1 MFVLASASPARL
13 RLLQLAGIEP
23 VVRKSH
29 FDESQIQSSKTSELV
44 QILARCKAQIVA
56 KEFTNA
62 LILGCD
68 SVLEINGE
76 VHGKPESPEVAFR
89 RWQKMRGN
97 SGILYTGHVLIDQR
111 QSRQVSQ
118 CVTTKVYFANA
129 SDQEIWAYI
138 ESGEPMNC
146 AGCFALEGKGGL
158 RLTGLTTGITFI
170 FNLVCGFFHA

>member
-44 QILARCKAQIVA
+44 QILARCKAQVVA

-68 SVLEINGE
+68 SVLEVNGE
-76 VHGKPESPEVAFR
+76 VHGKPESRRLLFVDGKKCEGIQAFFIPVTF
-89 RWQKMRGN
+89 
-97 SGILYTGHVLIDQR
+97 SLIN
-111 QSRQVSQ
+111 
-118 CVTTKVYFANA
+118 TKV
-129 SDQEIWAYI
+129 D
-138 ESGEPMNC
+138 
-146 AGCFALEGKGGL
+146 K
-158 RLTGLTTGITFI
+158 
-170 FNLVCGFFHA
+170 